1 MILGLHFGHDASASL
16 FDESGLVGCIL
27 QERLTGIRHDY
38 GLRIETIDLLLEA
51 FGVDLSQISRV
62 GVTSTQQM
70 PALTQT
76 PKELKLLP
84 SQSLNR
90 DTNLKR
96 LHGYDWLIEE
106 QGLFIQTVNDST
118 PNSQFDSFINDNLIK
133 TRKIPRHIFSEYEF
147 YNFADPMWVRE
158 ELAIENKKILDTA
171 KSALSTHDL
180 ERLIYATSLR
190 DKIKV
195 KIRDFVFEGEYWS
208 HHACHAASNAA
219 VDDSDRLIITHDG
232 GLGFQSGGIWSLQ
245 NSELKLLALH
255 ELELGRIYDY
265 FAERLGL
272 GSIGGAGK
280 LMGLAAYGS
289 ILLFPENPFFGAVKD
304 LKDQIELYEGVSVT
318 NANIGERL
326 FDLCVNECLK
336 KNLDTSVLGDPKLVT
351 QSAPVEIANFIQRVV
366 EKSFTS
372 LASEL
377 KNRFRNQTLGV
388 SGGFALNCPTNSM
401 LFDNC
406 NFSSVVIEPH
416 CEDGGCSVGAA
427 HLSFM
432 LMRGK
437 SITVS
442 PKNSQKSSYAY
453 KGAKSR
459 DLEFAHRDEELLVNA
474 EVIAK
479 LVSENKVIG
488 IFYGPSEIGPRALG
502 HRSIIA
508 NVSFAENWQR
518 VNQIKGR
525 ESWRP
530 FAPVVLNERL
540 RDFFEGGPETSPFM
554 LFNYR
559 VKNQEQ
565 TKFPAVTHFDSTSR
579 VQTVSQGDE
588 PFYSILKHLESM
600 GLDPVVMNTSFN
612 GPGQPI
618 VENISQ
624 AKLFFETSELDAILL
639 NNLLIHKNNS
649 SK

>member
-38 GLRIETIDLLLEA
+38 GLRIETIDLLLET
-51 FGVDLSQISRV
+51 FGIDLSQISRV

-76 PKELKLLP
+76 PLELRLLH
-84 SQSLNR
+84 SESLIR
-90 DTNLKR
+90 DTKLKR
-96 LHGYDWLIEE
+96 VHGFDWLIEE
-106 QGLFIQTVNDST
+106 QGLFIQTVNEST
-118 PNSQFDSFINDNLIK
+118 PNSQFDSFINENLIK
-133 TRKIPRHIFSEYEF
+133 TRGMPSHIFSQYEF

-171 KSALSTHDL
+171 RNALSTFEL
-180 ERLIYATSLR
+180 ENSINATSLR
-190 DKIKV
+190 DQIKV

-208 HHACHAASNAA
+208 HHACHAASNVT

-232 GLGFQSGGIWSLQ
+232 GLGFQSGGIWNLR

-272 GSIGGAGK
+272 GAIGGAGK

-289 ILLFPENPFFGAVKD
+289 SLLFPENPFFGATKD
-304 LKDQIELYEGVSVT
+304 LKDQIEFNEGVSVT
-318 NANIGERL
+318 NASIGEKL

-336 KNLDTSVLGDPKLVT
+336 KNLDTAVLGDPKLVT
-351 QSAPVEIANFIQRVV
+351 QSAPVEIANFIQRLV

-372 LASEL
+372 LAAEL
-377 KNRFRNQTLGV
+377 KSRFGNQTLGV

-401 LFDNC
+401 MLEKC
-406 NFSSVVIEPH
+406 SFSSVVIEPH

-427 HLSFM
+427 HLSYM

-437 SITVS
+437 SVEVS
-442 PKNSQKSSYAY
+442 LKISKNSSYAY
-453 KGAKSR
+453 KGAISNVS
-459 DLEFAHRDEELLVNA
+459 EFADGDEELPINA
-474 EVIAK
+474 RAIAN
-479 LVSENKVIG
+479 LISENKVIG

-508 NVSFAENWQR
+508 NVSFAENWER
-518 VNQIKGR
+518 VNKIKGR
-525 ESWRP
+525 ETWRP
-530 FAPVVLNERL
+530 FAPVVLAERL
-540 RDFFEGGPETSPFM
+540 RDFFEGGPEISPFM

-559 VKNQEQ
+559 VKFQERS
-565 TKFPAVTHFDSTSR
+565 KFPAVTHFDWTSR
-579 VQTVSQGDE
+579 VQTVSEGDE
-588 PFYSILKHLESM
+588 PFYSILKNLESM
-600 GLDPVVMNTSFN
+600 GLDPIMMNTSFN

-618 VENISQ
+618 VENVNQ
-624 AKLFFETSELDAILL
+624 AKLFFENSELDSVLL
-639 NNLLIHKNNS
+639 NNLLIHKDH
-649 SK
+649 